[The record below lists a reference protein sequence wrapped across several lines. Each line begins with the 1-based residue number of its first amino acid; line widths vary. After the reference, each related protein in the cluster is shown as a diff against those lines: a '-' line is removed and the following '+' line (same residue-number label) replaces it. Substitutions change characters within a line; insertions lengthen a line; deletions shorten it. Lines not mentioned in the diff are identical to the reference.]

1 MKPHLRIAEDRD
13 AREPVSQ
20 KMIYC
25 RADFF
30 IIRSSRDACD
40 ASVCICPRVAYFSNA
55 PGPICRVL
63 PWCFHLQDQVQK
75 MNEIRLRGCFAN
87 GGGQMLQ
94 FGGMSKIKLFPSP
107 SYEVKQPKDSVVP
120 RLPMT
125 GILVGP
131 SKSGKSTALVSMI
144 LEQYRGCFE
153 RVIIF
158 SPSINVDDSWRPVKK
173 YIEEV

>member
-1 MKPHLRIAEDRD
+1 MIHISLQIQQVATKPHLRIAEDRDRGPSFARGQIQQVAMKPHLRIAEDRD

-94 FGGMSKIKLFPSP
+94 FGVRHFH
-107 SYEVKQPKDSVVP
+107 
-120 RLPMT
+120 
-125 GILVGP
+125 
-131 SKSGKSTALVSMI
+131 
-144 LEQYRGCFE
+144 
-153 RVIIF
+153 
-158 SPSINVDDSWRPVKK
+158 
-173 YIEEV
+173 